1 MCYLFNY
8 ELPNLVPQTYFHK
21 PVGVDALEPTAGG
34 VPTRRGVLD
43 ITSPRHNISLLLGL

>member
-21 PVGVDALEPTAGG
+21 PVGVDALEPTACG
-34 VPTRRGVLD
+34 VSQGEV
-43 ITSPRHNISLLLGL
+43 S